1 MKIDD
6 VSSETLDRL
15 NAMSA
20 EDIIVWAFENF
31 GERTAIG
38 TSLQLTGT
46 VIIHMASRHFKEFR
60 VFTVDTHRL
69 HPETYE
75 VIRKTEERYGIKVE
89 KFMPDEDTLKSMLDR
104 FGEYLFFNDR
114 AKQEYCCYVRKV
126 EPNRRALET
135 LDVWITGLR
144 NDQSAHRSMMKKA
157 SIVEENGRKILKL
170 NPLIDWTI
178 DEVWKYIRERQLPY
192 NVLFDWGFDSV
203 GCIICS
209 TPLLKGE
216 PLRAGRWRWFNLL
229 KEEDNK
235 ECGIHGSDEKEGD

>member
-1 MKIDD
+1 MFQ
-6 VSSETLDRL
+6 SETLDRL

-31 GERTAIG
+31 GERTTIG

-46 VIIHMASRHFKEFR
+46 VIIHMASRHFKDFR

-157 SIVEENGRKILKL
+157 SIVEENGSAR
-170 NPLIDWTI
+170 
-178 DEVWKYIRERQLPY
+178 Y
-192 NVLFDWGFDSV
+192 
-203 GCIICS
+203 
-209 TPLLKGE
+209 
-216 PLRAGRWRWFNLL
+216 
-229 KEEDNK
+229 
-235 ECGIHGSDEKEGD
+235 